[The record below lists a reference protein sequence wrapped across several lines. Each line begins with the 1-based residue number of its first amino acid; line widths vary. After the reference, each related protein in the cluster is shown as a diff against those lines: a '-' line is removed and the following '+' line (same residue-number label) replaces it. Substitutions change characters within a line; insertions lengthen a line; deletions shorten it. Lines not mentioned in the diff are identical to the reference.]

1 MPFTQ
6 WIYPALSEE
15 RLRESR
21 LLQREQGIP
30 ALLADILAARGFRS
44 GNVAAVLSNEGE
56 MEDPFLLPDMQ
67 RAVRRIEQAIE
78 TGEKI
83 AVYGDYDCDG
93 VTSTTILYSY
103 LQSMGADVCYYIP
116 DRLDEGF
123 GMNRGAVDQL
133 HNQGVTLIVTV
144 DNGTSALDEIA
155 YAGELGIDV
164 VVTDHHIPGPELPKA
179 VAVVNPHRDEY
190 TGFKEICGA
199 GVALKLT
206 AALDGGGYE
215 MVMESF
221 APLAAIGTI
230 GDVVPLVGENR
241 LLVRRGMQLMPMSES
256 AGLQALITAAGLEG
270 GELTAS
276 KIAFG
281 LCPRINAAGRMGD
294 ARLAAKLLLSE
305 DEEEAAVMAEQLCQ
319 LNQNRRD
326 QEEEILQAVE
336 KQIDE
341 NPQLLLDRVLVLSAP
356 GLNHG
361 VVGIVASRA
370 LTLYGKPCFILSE
383 EGELAVGS
391 GRSLGNFGLFDA
403 VYACRE
409 LLERYG
415 GHKLAAGL
423 TLKTENIPAFREAIN
438 RYAAARFDRMPVVQT
453 VIDRRLRAADIDLSA
468 VEMLSCLEPYG
479 EGNPQPV
486 FLMRDCMV
494 EGVTPLSG
502 GKHIKLRVAFEG
514 KSVYVL
520 CFRMTPEQFIY
531 PKGSMIDLLVCLEVN
546 TFRDTR
552 SISIRMRDI
561 RPSGFEEKKNLN
573 AAYYYEK
580 LRRGEPVGN
589 KILSIAVPGISE
601 LRSLYRLLM
610 GAGKECSPDLLYLQS
625 VDGRLNYCK
634 YRLSLDIFREMG
646 LIEISPDFS
655 VMRLLPVEGKVKME
669 ESSILRK
676 LNAGGSS

>member
-6 WIYPALSEE
+6 WIYPAQSEE
-15 RLRESR
+15 RLRQSR

-30 ALLADILAARGFRS
+30 ALLADILAARGF
-44 GNVAAVLSNEGE
+44 GADYVAALLTDDGSL
-56 MEDPFLLPDMQ
+56 EDPFLLPDMQ
-67 RAVRRIEQAIE
+67 VAVDRIEKAIE
-78 TGEKI
+78 SGEKI

-93 VTSTTILYSY
+93 VTSTVILYSY

-123 GMNRGAVDQL
+123 GMNRGAVDHL
-133 HNQGVTLIVTV
+133 HEQGVTLIITV
-144 DNGTSALDEIA
+144 DNGTSALDEVA
-155 YAGELGIDV
+155 YAGELGMDV

-179 VAVVNPHRDEY
+179 VAVVNPHRPDY
-190 TGFKEICGA
+190 VGFNQLCGA

-206 AALDGGGYE
+206 AALDGGSYE
-215 MVMESF
+215 MVLESF

-241 LLVRRGMQLMPMSES
+241 TLVRRGMQLMPMSES
-256 AGLQALITAAGLEG
+256 AGLQALITAAGLNG
-270 GELTAS
+270 GELTAG

-305 DEEEAAVMAEQLCQ
+305 EEDEAAEMAEQLCL

-326 QEEEILQAVE
+326 QEEEILRAVE
-336 KQIDE
+336 QQIE
-341 NPQLLLDRVLVLSAP
+341 QNPELLLDRVLVLSAP

-361 VVGIVASRA
+361 VVGIVASRV

-391 GRSLGNFGLFDA
+391 GRSIGNFGLFDA
-403 VYACRE
+403 VYACRQ

-423 TLKTENIPAFREAIN
+423 TLKTENIPAFLAAMN
-438 RYAAARFDRMPVVQT
+438 HYAAAEFDRMPVVQT
-453 VIDRRLRAADIDLSA
+453 VIDRRLRAADIELSS
-468 VEMLSCLEPYG
+468 VELLECLEPFG

-514 KSVYVL
+514 RSVFVL

-546 TFRDTR
+546 SFRDTK

-580 LRRGEPVGN
+580 LRRGEPVGS
-589 KILSIAVPGISE
+589 KILSIAVPAIAE

-646 LIEISPDFS
+646 LVEISPDFS
-655 VMRLLPVEGKVKME
+655 VMRLLPVAGKVRMD
-669 ESSILRK
+669 ESSILRQ
-676 LNAGGSS
+676 LTGGRSS

>member
-1 MPFTQ
+1 
-6 WIYPALSEE
+6 
-15 RLRESR
+15 
-21 LLQREQGIP
+21 
-30 ALLADILAARGFRS
+30 
-44 GNVAAVLSNEGE
+44 
-56 MEDPFLLPDMQ
+56 
-67 RAVRRIEQAIE
+67 
-78 TGEKI
+78 
-83 AVYGDYDCDG
+83 
-93 VTSTTILYSY
+93 
-103 LQSMGADVCYYIP
+103 
-116 DRLDEGF
+116 
-123 GMNRGAVDQL
+123 
-133 HNQGVTLIVTV
+133 
-144 DNGTSALDEIA
+144 
-155 YAGELGIDV
+155 
-164 VVTDHHIPGPELPKA
+164 
-179 VAVVNPHRDEY
+179 
-190 TGFKEICGA
+190 
-199 GVALKLT
+199 
-206 AALDGGGYE
+206 
-215 MVMESF
+215 
-221 APLAAIGTI
+221 
-230 GDVVPLVGENR
+230 
-241 LLVRRGMQLMPMSES
+241 
-256 AGLQALITAAGLEG
+256 
-270 GELTAS
+270 
-276 KIAFG
+276 
-281 LCPRINAAGRMGD
+281 MGD

-531 PKGSMIDLLVCLEVN
+531 PKGS
-546 TFRDTR
+546 
-552 SISIRMRDI
+552 
-561 RPSGFEEKKNLN
+561 
-573 AAYYYEK
+573 
-580 LRRGEPVGN
+580 
-589 KILSIAVPGISE
+589 
-601 LRSLYRLLM
+601 
-610 GAGKECSPDLLYLQS
+610 
-625 VDGRLNYCK
+625 
-634 YRLSLDIFREMG
+634 
-646 LIEISPDFS
+646 
-655 VMRLLPVEGKVKME
+655 
-669 ESSILRK
+669 
-676 LNAGGSS
+676 

>member
-6 WIYPALSEE
+6 WIYPAQSEE
-15 RLRESR
+15 RMRESR

-30 ALLADILAARGFRS
+30 ALLADILAARGFGS
-44 GNVAAVLSNEGE
+44 GNVAELLSDDGE

-67 RAVRRIEQAIE
+67 KAVDRIEKAIE

-93 VTSTTILYSY
+93 VTSTAILYGY

-123 GMNRGAVDQL
+123 GMNRGAVDHL
-133 HNQGVTLIVTV
+133 HELGVTLIVTV
-144 DNGTSALDEIA
+144 DNGTSAVEEIA

-164 VVTDHHIPGPELPKA
+164 VVTDHHIPGPELPHA

-190 TGFKEICGA
+190 TGFKQLCGA
-199 GVALKLT
+199 GVAFKLT
-206 AALDGGGYE
+206 AALDGGGYD

-241 LLVRRGMQLMPMSES
+241 LLVRKGMQLMPMSES
-256 AGLQALITAAGLEG
+256 AGLQALVTAAGLQD

-294 ARLAAKLLLSE
+294 ARLAASLLLSE
-305 DEEEAAVMAEQLCQ
+305 DEEEAGMMAEKLCQ
-319 LNQNRRD
+319 LNQERRD
-326 QEEEILQAVE
+326 EEERILE
-336 KQIDE
+336 EIERQIAE
-341 NPQLLLDRVLVLSAP
+341 NPELLLGRVLVLSAP

-361 VVGIVASRA
+361 VVGIVASRVMNM
-370 LTLYGKPCFILSE
+370 YGKPCFILSE

-403 VYACRE
+403 VYACRQ

-423 TLKTENIPAFREAIN
+423 TLKTENIGPFRQAIN
-438 RYAAARFDRMPVVQT
+438 QYAAARYDRMPVVQT

-468 VEMLSCLEPYG
+468 VELLESLEPFG

-494 EGVTPLSG
+494 EGITPLSG

-514 KSVYVL
+514 RSVFVL

-546 TFRDTR
+546 TFRDTK

-561 RPSGFEEKKNLN
+561 RPAGFEEKKNLN

-580 LRRGEPVGN
+580 MRRGEPVGE
-589 KILSIAVPGISE
+589 KIRAIGVPAIEE
-601 LRSLYRLLM
+601 LRALYRLLM
-610 GAGKECSPDLLYLQS
+610 GAGKECSPELLYLQS
-625 VDGRLNYCK
+625 VDGKLNYCK

-646 LIEISPDFS
+646 LVEISPDFS
-655 VMRLLPVEGKVKME
+655 VIRLKPVSGKVKME
-669 ESSILRK
+669 ESSILRQ
-676 LNAGGSS
+676 LAAAN

>member
-6 WIYPALSEE
+6 WIYPAQSEE
-15 RLRESR
+15 RLRQSR

-30 ALLADILAARGFRS
+30 ALLADILAARGF
-44 GNVAAVLSNEGE
+44 GADHVAALLTDDGSL
-56 MEDPFLLPDMQ
+56 EDPFLLPDMQ
-67 RAVRRIEQAIE
+67 IAVDRIEKAIE
-78 TGEKI
+78 SGEKI

-93 VTSTTILYSY
+93 VTSTVILYSY

-123 GMNRGAVDQL
+123 GMNRGAVDHL
-133 HNQGVTLIVTV
+133 HEQGVTLIITV
-144 DNGTSALDEIA
+144 DNGTSALDEVA
-155 YAGELGIDV
+155 YAGELGMDV

-179 VAVVNPHRDEY
+179 VAVVNPHRPDY
-190 TGFKEICGA
+190 VGFNQLCGA

-206 AALDGGGYE
+206 AALDGGSYE
-215 MVMESF
+215 MVLESF

-241 LLVRRGMQLMPMSES
+241 TLVRRGMQLMPMSES
-256 AGLQALITAAGLEG
+256 AGLQALITAAGLNG
-270 GELTAS
+270 GELTAG

-305 DEEEAAVMAEQLCQ
+305 EEDEAAEMAEQLCL

-326 QEEEILQAVE
+326 QEEEILRAVE
-336 KQIDE
+336 QQIE
-341 NPQLLLDRVLVLSAP
+341 QNPELLLDRVLVLSAP

-361 VVGIVASRA
+361 VVGIVASRV

-391 GRSLGNFGLFDA
+391 GRSIGNFGLFDA
-403 VYACRE
+403 VYACRQ

-438 RYAAARFDRMPVVQT
+438 RYAAAEFDRMPVVQT
-453 VIDRRLRAADIDLSA
+453 VIDRRLRAADIELSS
-468 VEMLSCLEPYG
+468 VELLECLEPFG

-514 KSVYVL
+514 RSVFVL

-546 TFRDTR
+546 TFRDTK

-573 AAYYYEK
+573 AA
-580 LRRGEPVGN
+580 
-589 KILSIAVPGISE
+589 
-601 LRSLYRLLM
+601 
-610 GAGKECSPDLLYLQS
+610 
-625 VDGRLNYCK
+625 
-634 YRLSLDIFREMG
+634 
-646 LIEISPDFS
+646 
-655 VMRLLPVEGKVKME
+655 
-669 ESSILRK
+669 
-676 LNAGGSS
+676 

>member
-6 WIYPALSEE
+6 WIYPAQSEE
-15 RLRESR
+15 RLRQSR

-30 ALLADILAARGFRS
+30 ALLADILAARGF
-44 GNVAAVLSNEGE
+44 GADHVAALLTDDGSL
-56 MEDPFLLPDMQ
+56 EDPFLLPDMQ
-67 RAVRRIEQAIE
+67 VAVDRIEKAIE
-78 TGEKI
+78 SGEKI

-93 VTSTTILYSY
+93 VTSTVILYSY

-123 GMNRGAVDQL
+123 GMNRGAVDHL
-133 HNQGVTLIVTV
+133 HEQGVTLIITV
-144 DNGTSALDEIA
+144 DNGTSALDEVA
-155 YAGELGIDV
+155 YAGELGMDV

-179 VAVVNPHRDEY
+179 VAVVNPHRPDY
-190 TGFKEICGA
+190 VGFNQLCGA

-206 AALDGGGYE
+206 AALDGGSYE
-215 MVMESF
+215 MVLESF

-241 LLVRRGMQLMPMSES
+241 TLVRRGMQLMPMSES
-256 AGLQALITAAGLEG
+256 TGLQALITAAGLNG
-270 GELTAS
+270 GELTAG

-305 DEEEAAVMAEQLCQ
+305 EEDEAAEMAEQLCL

-326 QEEEILQAVE
+326 QEEEILRAVE
-336 KQIDE
+336 QQIE
-341 NPQLLLDRVLVLSAP
+341 QNPELLLDRVLVLSAP

-361 VVGIVASRA
+361 VVGIVASRV

-391 GRSLGNFGLFDA
+391 GRSIGNFGLFDA
-403 VYACRE
+403 VYACRQ

-438 RYAAARFDRMPVVQT
+438 RYAAAEFDRMPVVQT
-453 VIDRRLRAADIDLSA
+453 VIDRRLRAADIELSS
-468 VEMLSCLEPYG
+468 VELLECLEPFG

-514 KSVYVL
+514 RSVFVL

-546 TFRDTR
+546 TFRDTK

-561 RPSGFEEKKNLN
+561 RPAGFEEKKNLN

-580 LRRGEPVGN
+580 LRRGEPVGS
-589 KILSIAVPGISE
+589 KILSIAVPAIAE

-646 LIEISPDFS
+646 LVEISPDFS
-655 VMRLLPVEGKVKME
+655 VMRLLPVAGKVRME
-669 ESSILRK
+669 ESSILRQ
-676 LNAGGSS
+676 LTGGRSS

>member
-6 WIYPALSEE
+6 WIYPAQSEE
-15 RLRESR
+15 RLRQSR

-30 ALLADILAARGFRS
+30 ALLADILAARGF
-44 GNVAAVLSNEGE
+44 GADYVAALLTDDGSL
-56 MEDPFLLPDMQ
+56 EDPFLLPDMQ
-67 RAVRRIEQAIE
+67 IAVDRIEKAIE
-78 TGEKI
+78 SGEKI

-93 VTSTTILYSY
+93 VTSTVILYSY

-123 GMNRGAVDQL
+123 GMNRGAVDHL
-133 HNQGVTLIVTV
+133 HEQGVTLIITV
-144 DNGTSALDEIA
+144 DNGTSALDEVA
-155 YAGELGIDV
+155 YAGELGMDV

-179 VAVVNPHRDEY
+179 VAVVNPHRADY
-190 TGFKEICGA
+190 VGFNQLCGA

-206 AALDGGGYE
+206 AALDGGSYE
-215 MVMESF
+215 MVLESF

-241 LLVRRGMQLMPMSES
+241 TLVRRGMQLMPMSES
-256 AGLQALITAAGLEG
+256 AGLQALITAAGLNG
-270 GELTAS
+270 GELTAG

-305 DEEEAAVMAEQLCQ
+305 EEDEAAEMAEQLCL

-326 QEEEILQAVE
+326 QEEEILRAVE
-336 KQIDE
+336 QQIE
-341 NPQLLLDRVLVLSAP
+341 QNPELLLDRVLVLSAP

-361 VVGIVASRA
+361 VVGIVASRV

-391 GRSLGNFGLFDA
+391 GRSIGNFGLFDA
-403 VYACRE
+403 VYACRQ

-438 RYAAARFDRMPVVQT
+438 RYAAAEFDRMPVVQT
-453 VIDRRLRAADIDLSA
+453 VIDRRLRAADIELSS
-468 VEMLSCLEPYG
+468 VELLECLEPFG

-514 KSVYVL
+514 RSVFVL

-546 TFRDTR
+546 TFRDTK

-561 RPSGFEEKKNLN
+561 RPAGFEEKKNLN

-580 LRRGEPVGN
+580 LRRGEPVGS
-589 KILSIAVPGISE
+589 KILSIAVPAIAE

-646 LIEISPDFS
+646 LVEISPDFS
-655 VMRLLPVEGKVKME
+655 AMRLLPVAGKVRME
-669 ESSILRK
+669 ESSILRQ
-676 LNAGGSS
+676 LTGGRSS

>member
-6 WIYPALSEE
+6 WIYPAQSEE
-15 RLRESR
+15 RLRQSR

-30 ALLADILAARGFRS
+30 ALLADILAARGF
-44 GNVAAVLSNEGE
+44 GADYVAALLTDDGSL
-56 MEDPFLLPDMQ
+56 EDPFLLPDMQ
-67 RAVRRIEQAIE
+67 IAVDRIEKAIE
-78 TGEKI
+78 SGEKI

-93 VTSTTILYSY
+93 VTSTVILYSY
-103 LQSMGADVCYYIP
+103 LQSMGTDVCYYIP

-123 GMNRGAVDQL
+123 GMNRGAVDHL
-133 HNQGVTLIVTV
+133 HEQGVTLIITV
-144 DNGTSALDEIA
+144 DNGTSALDEVA
-155 YAGELGIDV
+155 YAGELGMDV

-179 VAVVNPHRDEY
+179 VAVVNPHRADY
-190 TGFKEICGA
+190 VGFNQLCGA

-206 AALDGGGYE
+206 AALDGGSYE
-215 MVMESF
+215 MVLESF

-241 LLVRRGMQLMPMSES
+241 TLVRRGMQLMPMSES
-256 AGLQALITAAGLEG
+256 AGLQALITAAGLNG
-270 GELTAS
+270 GELTAG

-305 DEEEAAVMAEQLCQ
+305 EEDEAAEMAEQLCL

-326 QEEEILQAVE
+326 QEEEILRAVE
-336 KQIDE
+336 QQIE
-341 NPQLLLDRVLVLSAP
+341 QNPELLLDRVLVLSAP

-361 VVGIVASRA
+361 VVGIVASRV

-391 GRSLGNFGLFDA
+391 GRSIGNFGLFDA
-403 VYACRE
+403 VYACRQ

-438 RYAAARFDRMPVVQT
+438 RYAAAEFDRMPVVQT
-453 VIDRRLRAADIDLSA
+453 VIDRRLRAADIELSS
-468 VEMLSCLEPYG
+468 VELLECLEPFG

-494 EGVTPLSG
+494 EGVAPLSG

-514 KSVYVL
+514 RSVFVL

-546 TFRDTR
+546 TFRDTK

-561 RPSGFEEKKNLN
+561 RPAGFEEKKNLN

-580 LRRGEPVGN
+580 LRRGEPVGS
-589 KILSIAVPGISE
+589 KILSIAVPAIAE

-646 LIEISPDFS
+646 LVEISPDFS
-655 VMRLLPVEGKVKME
+655 AMRLLPVAGKVRME
-669 ESSILRK
+669 ESSILRQ
-676 LNAGGSS
+676 LTGGRSS

>member
-6 WIYPALSEE
+6 WIYPAQSEE
-15 RLRESR
+15 RLRQSR

-30 ALLADILAARGFRS
+30 ALLADILAARGF
-44 GNVAAVLSNEGE
+44 GADYVAALLTDDGSL
-56 MEDPFLLPDMQ
+56 EDPFLLPDMQ
-67 RAVRRIEQAIE
+67 IAVDRIEKAIE
-78 TGEKI
+78 SGEKI

-93 VTSTTILYSY
+93 VTSTVILYSY
-103 LQSMGADVCYYIP
+103 LQSMGTDVCYYIP

-123 GMNRGAVDQL
+123 GMNRGAVDHL
-133 HNQGVTLIVTV
+133 HEQGVTLIITV
-144 DNGTSALDEIA
+144 DNGTSALDEVA
-155 YAGELGIDV
+155 YAGELGMDV

-179 VAVVNPHRDEY
+179 VAVVNPHRADY
-190 TGFKEICGA
+190 VGFNQLCGA

-206 AALDGGGYE
+206 AALDGGSYE
-215 MVMESF
+215 MVLESF

-241 LLVRRGMQLMPMSES
+241 TLVRRGMQLMPMSES
-256 AGLQALITAAGLEG
+256 AGLQALITAAGLNG
-270 GELTAS
+270 GELTAG

-305 DEEEAAVMAEQLCQ
+305 EEDEAAEMAEQLCL

-326 QEEEILQAVE
+326 QEEEILRAVE
-336 KQIDE
+336 QQIE
-341 NPQLLLDRVLVLSAP
+341 QNPELLLDRVLVLSAP

-361 VVGIVASRA
+361 VVGIVASRV

-391 GRSLGNFGLFDA
+391 GRSIGNFGLFDA
-403 VYACRE
+403 VYACRQ

-438 RYAAARFDRMPVVQT
+438 RYAAAEFDRMPVVQT
-453 VIDRRLRAADIDLSA
+453 VIDRRLRAADIELSS
-468 VEMLSCLEPYG
+468 VELLECLEPFG

-514 KSVYVL
+514 RSVFVL

-546 TFRDTR
+546 TFRDTK

-561 RPSGFEEKKNLN
+561 RPAGFEEKKNLN

-580 LRRGEPVGN
+580 LRRGEPVGS
-589 KILSIAVPGISE
+589 KILSIAVPAIAE

-646 LIEISPDFS
+646 LVEISPDFS
-655 VMRLLPVEGKVKME
+655 AMRLLPVAGKVRME
-669 ESSILRK
+669 ESSILRQ
-676 LNAGGSS
+676 LTGGRSS

>member
-6 WIYPALSEE
+6 WIYPAQSEE
-15 RLRESR
+15 RLRQSR

-30 ALLADILAARGFRS
+30 ALLADILAARGF
-44 GNVAAVLSNEGE
+44 GADYVAALLTDDGSL
-56 MEDPFLLPDMQ
+56 EDPFLLPDMQ
-67 RAVRRIEQAIE
+67 IAVDRIEKAIE
-78 TGEKI
+78 SGEKI

-93 VTSTTILYSY
+93 VTSTVILYSY

-123 GMNRGAVDQL
+123 GMNRGAVDHL
-133 HNQGVTLIVTV
+133 YEQGVTLIITV
-144 DNGTSALDEIA
+144 DNGTSALDEVA
-155 YAGELGIDV
+155 YAGELGMDV

-179 VAVVNPHRDEY
+179 VAVVNPHRPDY
-190 TGFKEICGA
+190 VGFNQLCGA

-206 AALDGGGYE
+206 AALDGGSYE
-215 MVMESF
+215 MVLESF

-241 LLVRRGMQLMPMSES
+241 TLVRRGMQLMPMSES
-256 AGLQALITAAGLEG
+256 AGLQALITAAGLNG
-270 GELTAS
+270 GELTAG

-305 DEEEAAVMAEQLCQ
+305 EEDEAAEMAEQLCL

-326 QEEEILQAVE
+326 QEEEILRAVE
-336 KQIDE
+336 QQIE
-341 NPQLLLDRVLVLSAP
+341 QNPELLLDRVLVLSAP

-361 VVGIVASRA
+361 VVGIVASRV

-391 GRSLGNFGLFDA
+391 GRSIGNFGLFDA
-403 VYACRE
+403 VYACRQ

-438 RYAAARFDRMPVVQT
+438 RYAAAEFDRMPVVQT
-453 VIDRRLRAADIDLSA
+453 VIDRRLRAADIELSS
-468 VEMLSCLEPYG
+468 VELLECLEPFG

-514 KSVYVL
+514 RSVFVL

-546 TFRDTR
+546 TFRDTK

-561 RPSGFEEKKNLN
+561 RPAGFEEKKNLN

-580 LRRGEPVGN
+580 LRRGEPVGS
-589 KILSIAVPGISE
+589 KILSIAVPAIAE

-646 LIEISPDFS
+646 LVEISPDFS
-655 VMRLLPVEGKVKME
+655 VMRLLPVAGKVRME
-669 ESSILRK
+669 ESSILRQ
-676 LNAGGSS
+676 LTGGRSS

>member
-6 WIYPALSEE
+6 WIYPAQSEE
-15 RLRESR
+15 RLRQSR

-30 ALLADILAARGFRS
+30 ALLADILAARGF
-44 GNVAAVLSNEGE
+44 GADYVAALLTDDGSL
-56 MEDPFLLPDMQ
+56 EDPFLLPDMQ
-67 RAVRRIEQAIE
+67 IAVDRIEKAIE
-78 TGEKI
+78 SGEKI

-93 VTSTTILYSY
+93 VTSTVILYSY
-103 LQSMGADVCYYIP
+103 LQSMDADVCYYIP

-123 GMNRGAVDQL
+123 GMNRGAVDHL
-133 HNQGVTLIVTV
+133 HEQGVTLIITV
-144 DNGTSALDEIA
+144 DNGTSALDEVA
-155 YAGELGIDV
+155 YAGELGMDV

-179 VAVVNPHRDEY
+179 VAVVNPHRADY
-190 TGFKEICGA
+190 VGFNQLCGA

-206 AALDGGGYE
+206 AALDGGSYE
-215 MVMESF
+215 MVLESF

-241 LLVRRGMQLMPMSES
+241 TLVRRGMQLMPMSES
-256 AGLQALITAAGLEG
+256 AGLQALITAAGLNG
-270 GELTAS
+270 GELTAG

-305 DEEEAAVMAEQLCQ
+305 EEDEAAEMAEQLCL

-326 QEEEILQAVE
+326 QEEEILRAVE
-336 KQIDE
+336 QQIE
-341 NPQLLLDRVLVLSAP
+341 QNPELLLDRVLVLSAP

-361 VVGIVASRA
+361 VVGIVASRV

-391 GRSLGNFGLFDA
+391 GRSIGNFGLFDA
-403 VYACRE
+403 VYACRQ

-438 RYAAARFDRMPVVQT
+438 RYAAAEFDRMPVVQT
-453 VIDRRLRAADIDLSA
+453 VIDRRLRAADIELSS
-468 VEMLSCLEPYG
+468 VELLECLEPFG

-514 KSVYVL
+514 RSVFVL

-546 TFRDTR
+546 TFRDTK

-561 RPSGFEEKKNLN
+561 RPAGFEEKKNLN

-580 LRRGEPVGN
+580 LRRGEPVGS
-589 KILSIAVPGISE
+589 KILSIAVPAIAE

-646 LIEISPDFS
+646 LVEISPDFS
-655 VMRLLPVEGKVKME
+655 AMRLLPVAGKVRME
-669 ESSILRK
+669 ESSILRQ
-676 LNAGGSS
+676 LTGGRSS

>member
-6 WIYPALSEE
+6 WIYPAQSEE
-15 RLRESR
+15 RLRQSR

-30 ALLADILAARGFRS
+30 ALLADILAARGF
-44 GNVAAVLSNEGE
+44 GADYVAALLTDDGSL
-56 MEDPFLLPDMQ
+56 EDPFLLPDMQ
-67 RAVRRIEQAIE
+67 IAVDRIEKAIE
-78 TGEKI
+78 SGEKI

-93 VTSTTILYSY
+93 VTSTVILYSY

-123 GMNRGAVDQL
+123 GMNRGAVDHL
-133 HNQGVTLIVTV
+133 HEQGVTLIITV
-144 DNGTSALDEIA
+144 DNGTSALDEVA
-155 YAGELGIDV
+155 YAGELGMDV

-179 VAVVNPHRDEY
+179 VAVVNPHRPDY
-190 TGFKEICGA
+190 VGFNQLCGA

-206 AALDGGGYE
+206 AALDGGSYE
-215 MVMESF
+215 MVLESF

-241 LLVRRGMQLMPMSES
+241 TLVRRGMQLMPMSES
-256 AGLQALITAAGLEG
+256 AGLQALITAAGLNG
-270 GELTAS
+270 GELTAG

-305 DEEEAAVMAEQLCQ
+305 EEDEAAEMAEQLCL

-326 QEEEILQAVE
+326 QEEEILRAVE
-336 KQIDE
+336 QQIE
-341 NPQLLLDRVLVLSAP
+341 QNPELLLDRVLVLSAP

-361 VVGIVASRA
+361 VVGIVASRV

-391 GRSLGNFGLFDA
+391 GRSIGNFGLFDA
-403 VYACRE
+403 VYACRQ

-438 RYAAARFDRMPVVQT
+438 RYAAAEFDRMPVVQT
-453 VIDRRLRAADIDLSA
+453 VIDRRLRAADIELSS
-468 VEMLSCLEPYG
+468 VELLECLEPFG

-514 KSVYVL
+514 RSVFVL

-546 TFRDTR
+546 TFRDTK

-561 RPSGFEEKKNLN
+561 RPAGFEEKKNLN

-580 LRRGEPVGN
+580 LRRGEPVGS
-589 KILSIAVPGISE
+589 KILSIAVPAIAE
-601 LRSLYRLLM
+601 LRSLYKLLM
-610 GAGKECSPDLLYLQS
+610 SAGKECSPDLLYLQS

-646 LIEISPDFS
+646 LVEISPDFS
-655 VMRLLPVEGKVKME
+655 VMRLLPVAGKVRME
-669 ESSILRK
+669 ESSILRQ
-676 LNAGGSS
+676 LTGGRSS